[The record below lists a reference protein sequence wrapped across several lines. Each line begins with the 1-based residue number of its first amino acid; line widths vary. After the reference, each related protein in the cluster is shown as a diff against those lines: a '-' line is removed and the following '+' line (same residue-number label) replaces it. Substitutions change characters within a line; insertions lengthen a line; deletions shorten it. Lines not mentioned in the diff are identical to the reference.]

1 MDSTQ
6 FAHQRGAS
14 SLSSSSS
21 GGGRRYNISHPTDQP
36 QTLVSPP
43 FQPFGQT
50 GYQNGTM
57 ATGYPG
63 YPNGQPSANHNQAY
77 SSGSNGHR
85 TGGSIANAN
94 GMVSN
99 GVHHNEPPSTRVR
112 HKRPDT
118 EEIKRVAH
126 IHYEELFKF
135 LKSHLAKGQRGPRT
149 NAREKLTRLSQQQ
162 FTELSTD
169 VYDELMRRITNARTG
184 SEIPH
189 LAVREEFHPKRNQAR
204 QKLATLPRTRF
215 KDLSSD
221 VFFELERRFPELRD
235 EFRPEVSERERREEE
250 EAAQKQRQ
258 RQNSIL
264 SARDEDVSSHTAHP
278 SEGGNMSGPTN
289 ILDQGQSSDLAPQP
303 SMHDVVVPAKSTL
316 VEEEIAMPFTTTDG
330 PAEQVDSSSSFDQ
343 KHTRT
348 SSGERPASIR
358 DSIVTN
364 EQENNRNTMYS
375 QASSIGTGFFNGYA
389 ASRATESV
397 ASPNLAARSSQ
408 AEGFQ
413 SYEVEK
419 LRSDYEFRIATLQQ
433 KVSGLESRNND
444 LERANSERADALQA
458 ELEAKRQSFHNKS
471 QKYER
476 EISEHRENRQKTES
490 ELHDT
495 LKRLDELSERHRTLE
510 NERSTQPFN
519 QGQMEE
525 ELTSLQRDYAEQEEL
540 VAELRGEVTNL
551 MEELKQLST
560 RNDEILG
567 DKENDQT
574 IIRDLNNQVASYK
587 RKYENVKTELRTL
600 KATSQL
606 YVQPPKTDEF
616 MPPSE
621 TGAIA
626 DINLTAFQSS
636 IDDLLSAARSKTP
649 SSVLMAMKTV
659 ILAATLVTD
668 DVSKFEQKKQE
679 GTAEGRAEVSQ
690 AKTRI
695 SNSLN
700 NLMTACRNH
709 ASSHGL
715 SPVSLLDAAAS
726 HVSTA
731 IVDVVKLVKVRK
743 ATKEEVDE
751 FEITFTQNGTLP
763 NGLKPLLGSSN
774 LANGAFSSPTSDFRR
789 RNVGSEVEER
799 LLSTPGGSGDGNHTV
814 GGGSGMSNRSFSP
827 RLRQG
832 GTPLGRYSPVSYRG
846 DITRKNSSGE
856 GSWKMNGT
864 RSRNASI
871 SSSSSHHLPHNSS
884 TFDKDTPAVPAINS
898 DILRAA
904 VPSTR
909 SASFSSNA
917 TPRSPGS
924 NGMANMPTGPNHG
937 NKTNLGNGSSSVSSG
952 LQASIDDELVGSR
965 SFTTSSEQHEGSSKD
980 IPHNGTPAS
989 TSIGTLSASATA
1001 SPIPPPLP
1009 PSLDNS
1015 DDSNEAYWADL
1026 RNYIEVQT
1034 EAIVHCIQALLSSI
1048 REGAQ
1053 GNQLHENLTQ
1063 ITTIVSSII
1072 AISKDNIPR
1081 AAAAVAKQTA
1091 VDENMSDS
1099 KAATASADGERILRE
1114 LSEHCERLIEMQTIG
1129 GQFDKSTKSNM
1140 ASASYGVAK
1149 GLKALNGLLNIEA

>member
-1 MDSTQ
+1 MCLGPAGWQHDVDGV
-6 FAHQRGAS
+6 AP
-14 SLSSSSS
+14 SSSSS
-21 GGGRRYNISHPTDQP
+21 SSSILSKESSSSLNS
-36 QTLVSPP
+36 LL
-43 FQPFGQT
+43 FGQKRVIKSNNFCRIDLAPLIT
-50 GYQNGTM
+50 PCFQGNAQSYQMRVQRNVTL
-57 ATGYPG
+57 ARTAYFCFLLRDLCSFCNPDDHHDKFR
-63 YPNGQPSANHNQAY
+63 QANH
-77 SSGSNGHR
+77 
-85 TGGSIANAN
+85 
-94 GMVSN
+94 
-99 GVHHNEPPSTRVR
+99 
-112 HKRPDT
+112 
-118 EEIKRVAH
+118 
-126 IHYEELFKF
+126 IHPIIF
-135 LKSHLAKGQRGPRT
+135 SHSGQRGPRT

-264 SARDEDVSSHTAHP
+264 SARDEDISSHTAHP
-278 SEGGNMSGPTN
+278 SDGDRINGPTN
-289 ILDQGQSSDLAPQP
+289 SLDQEQASDLAPQP
-303 SMHDVVVPAKSTL
+303 SMSDVVVPAKSTL

-330 PAEQVDSSSSFDQ
+330 PSELVDSSSSFDH

-358 DSIVTN
+358 DSIVTT
-364 EQENNRNTMYS
+364 EQENNRSTMYS

-408 AEGFQ
+408 AFQ

-419 LRSDYEFRIATLQQ
+419 LKSDYEFRIATLQQ
-433 KVSGLESRNND
+433 KVSGLESRNNE
-444 LERANSERADALQA
+444 LEKENSERADALQA
-458 ELEAKRQSFHNKS
+458 ELEAKRQSYHNKT

-476 EISEHRENRQKTES
+476 EISEHRENHQKTEG

-519 QGQMEE
+519 QDQMEE

-540 VAELRGEVTNL
+540 VTELRGEVTNL

-621 TGAIA
+621 SGAIA

-679 GTAEGRAEVSQ
+679 GTVEVKEVSQ

-774 LANGAFSSPTSDFRR
+774 LANGAFSSPSSDFRR

-814 GGGSGMSNRSFSP
+814 VGGSGMSNRSFSP

-832 GTPLGRYSPVSYRG
+832 TTPLGRYSPVSYRG

-856 GSWKMNGT
+856 GSWKVNGT

-884 TFDKDTPAVPAINS
+884 NLDKDTPAVPTINS

-909 SASFSSNA
+909 STSSSSNA

-924 NGMANMPTGPNHG
+924 NGMTNNPTGAINTD
-937 NKTNLGNGSSSVSSG
+937 NTNLGNGSSSMSSG
-952 LQASIDDELVGSR
+952 LQASIDDELVASR
-965 SFTTSSEQHEGSSKD
+965 SFTTTSDHQEGSSKD

-1091 VDENMSDS
+1091 VDEDVSDS

>member
-1 MDSTQ
+1 MDTAPY
-6 FAHQRGAS
+6 AHQRGKS

-43 FQPFGQT
+43 FQAFRQAGH
-50 GYQNGTM
+50 QNGTIG
-57 ATGYPG
+57 AGYPG
-63 YPNGQPSANHNQAY
+63 YTNGQTSANHHQAY
-77 SSGSNGHR
+77 SSGSNGHSQSGTFSPGHR

-94 GMVSN
+94 GMASN
-99 GVHHNEPPSTRVR
+99 GVHNNEPPSTRVR

-135 LKSHLAKGQRGPRT
+135 LKSHLAK
-149 NAREKLTRLSQQQ
+149 
-162 FTELSTD
+162 
-169 VYDELMRRITNARTG
+169 
-184 SEIPH
+184 
-189 LAVREEFHPKRNQAR
+189 
-204 QKLATLPRTRF
+204 
-215 KDLSSD
+215 D

-264 SARDEDVSSHTAHP
+264 SARDEDISSHTAHP
-278 SEGGNMSGPTN
+278 SQSEDANRSTN
-289 ILDQGQSSDLAPQP
+289 LLDQGQNSDLAPQP
-303 SMHDVVVPAKSTL
+303 SMSDVVVPAKSTM
-316 VEEEIAMPFTTTDG
+316 VEEEIAMPFTTTGG
-330 PAEQVDSSSSFDQ
+330 PSELVDSSLSFDH
-343 KHTRT
+343 KHTRS

-364 EQENNRNTMYS
+364 EQENNRSTMYS
-375 QASSIGTGFFNGYA
+375 QASSVGTGFFNGYA

-397 ASPNLAARSSQ
+397 ASPNLATRSSQ

-413 SYEVEK
+413 SFEVEK
-419 LRSDYEFRIATLQQ
+419 LKSDYEFRIATLQQ
-433 KVSGLESRNND
+433 KVTGLENRNVE
-444 LERANSERADALQA
+444 LEKENSDRADALQA
-458 ELEAKRQSFHNKS
+458 ELEAKRQSYHNKT
-471 QKYER
+471 QEYER
-476 EISEHRENRQKTES
+476 EISEHRENHQKTES

-519 QGQMEE
+519 QNQMEE

-540 VAELRGEVTNL
+540 VTELRGEVTSL
-551 MEELKQLST
+551 MEELKQLSS

-616 MPPSE
+616 MPPTE

-668 DVSKFEQKKQE
+668 DVTKFEQKKQE
-679 GTAEGRAEVSQ
+679 GSGLNMEGKEQVSQ

-695 SNSLN
+695 SNTLN

-774 LANGAFSSPTSDFRR
+774 LANGAFSSPSSDFRR
-789 RNVGSEVEER
+789 RNVGSEPEER

-814 GGGSGMSNRSFSP
+814 MGGSGMSNRSFSP

-832 GTPLGRYSPVSYRG
+832 TTPLGRYSPVSYRG
-846 DITRKNSSGE
+846 DITRKNSAGE
-856 GSWKMNGT
+856 GSWKMNGN

-871 SSSSSHHLPHNSS
+871 SSNSSHHLPQNSS
-884 TFDKDTPAVPAINS
+884 GVDKDTPAVPTINS

-904 VPSTR
+904 ISSTR
-909 SASFSSNA
+909 STSSSSNA

-924 NGMANMPTGPNHG
+924 NGIANNPTGSNNG
-937 NKTNLGNGSSSVSSG
+937 NNANLGNGSSSVSSG
-952 LQASIDDELVGSR
+952 LQASIDDDLVASR
-965 SFTTSSEQHEGSSKD
+965 SFTTSSEQQEGSSKD
-980 IPHNGTPAS
+980 ISHNGTHAS

-1009 PSLDNS
+1009 PSLDNA

-1091 VDENMSDS
+1091 SDENMSDS